1 MSKAKKGIPSLL
13 SSSLSEMISGFF
25 GAETGLCALARRVG
39 LSSSAEVSSQVR
51 FLPLDALVVSA
62 VFSFR
67 RTLQTKPAWWIRH
80 GSQCLNFPL
89 ANLLQPGLLHWV
101 GKEFSSISLYRT
113 TIFCI
118 GTLHLNSPEGHM
130 HKICKN
136 YPLKKCETGGE
147 LRQLELLPTP
157 LQREVEPKS
166 IGLGLNCFSLRLCA
180 TRSNKYIQT

>member
-1 MSKAKKGIPSLL
+1 
-13 SSSLSEMISGFF
+13 
-25 GAETGLCALARRVG
+25 
-39 LSSSAEVSSQVR
+39 
-51 FLPLDALVVSA
+51 
-62 VFSFR
+62 
-67 RTLQTKPAWWIRH
+67 
-80 GSQCLNFPL
+80 
-89 ANLLQPGLLHWV
+89 
-101 GKEFSSISLYRT
+101 
-113 TIFCI
+113 
-118 GTLHLNSPEGHM
+118 M